1 MSAGQG
7 AVARRTGINPEIQ
20 TNSWTRPR
28 QDRIHR
34 GLVDQHTPVLLR
46 GLCEAAQ
53 RGIRKYHTQKYRQFG
68 IGAARSLEIQ
78 RTHVHRNT
86 QKVGDRMRG
95 EHTRRSAPEGAR
107 RDSLPCL
114 VRFIVH

>member
-53 RGIRKYHTQKYRQFG
+53 RPYGNITPRN
-68 IGAARSLEIQ
+68 IDNSESGAARSLETQ

-86 QKVGDRMRG
+86 QKVGDRNAVNIPADPRQKVVDG
-95 EHTRRSAPEGAR
+95 TASHA
-107 RDSLPCL
+107 
-114 VRFIVH
+114 